1 MGSKSAIEWTDSS
14 WNPATGCDP
23 VSPACKF
30 CYAKTWSENLMM
42 RGNPKYR
49 NGFAFT
55 LQPQDLE
62 LPLKW
67 KKPRKI
73 FVNSMSDLFHDK
85 MPNDYLMK
93 ICDVMKQADWHIFQ
107 ILTKQ
112 PQRMLDFQI
121 RTAWAVPDNVWLGV
135 SVESWAFK
143 PRIDLLRQVRAPVR
157 FLSIEPLLDTL
168 MDGRPAYADQPE
180 ISPGLDLTGIHW
192 VIVGGESGQHLNNP
206 GIAADRGLVRYVE
219 GSWIPWESGDRTC
232 ITWVREIRD
241 ECRRQ
246 VVAFFFKQWGGPRP
260 KSGGKILDGRTW
272 AEYPA
277 GAIERLNSRKQ
288 TTQVKLG

>member
-30 CYAKTWSENLMM
+30 CYAKTWAENLMM

-67 KKPRKI
+67 KKARKI
-73 FVNSMSDLFHDK
+73 FVNSMSDLFHEK
-85 MPNDYLMK
+85 MPDDYLME
-93 ICDVMKQADWHIFQ
+93 ICDVMKRADWHIFQ
-107 ILTKQ
+107 ILTKR
-112 PQRMLDFQI
+112 PQRMLDFQL
-121 RTAWAVPDNVWLGV
+121 RTAWEVPDNVWLGV

-143 PRIDLLRQVRAPVR
+143 ARIDLLRQVRAPVR
-157 FLSIEPLLDTL
+157 FLSIEPLLDAV

-180 ISPGLDLTGIHW
+180 IFPSLDLTGIHW
-192 VIVGGESGQHLNNP
+192 VIVGGESGQHLMDL
-206 GIAADRGLVRYVE
+206 AVRKERALVGV
-219 GSWIPWESGDRTC
+219 SNIPYIGKDS
-232 ITWVREIRD
+232 WVREIRD
-241 ECRRQ
+241 ECQRQ
-246 VVAFFFKQWGGPRP
+246 GVAFFFKQWGGIRS
-260 KSGGKILDGRTW
+260 KSGGRLLDGRVW
-272 AEYPA
+272 DEYPA
-277 GAIERLNSRKQ
+277 GALERLKNARKQ
-288 TTQVKLG
+288 TVQVKLS